1 MSAGGRRD
9 GILFVISAPSGTG
22 KTTLARRLV
31 AELDGLSFSVSYTTR
46 PVRAEERDGVQ
57 YHFLDSA
64 EFERMRAAGE
74 FLESAEVFHHLYGTG
89 VTETRKTLDS
99 GGGDL
104 VLEIDVQG
112 ARQVRQGPI
121 PAVSVMILPPDF
133 ATLEKR
139 LQGRGSEEPEIRAG
153 RLAQARRE
161 AMEYAEFD
169 YLVINDELGRALA
182 ELRSIVE
189 AERRRTGRCNPEAAR
204 ILDTFPAGA

>member
-1 MSAGGRRD
+1 MSAETQRD
-9 GILFVISAPSGTG
+9 GILFVVSAPSGTG

-31 AELDGLSFSVSYTTR
+31 EELDGLSFSVSYTTR
-46 PVRAEERDGVQ
+46 PVREGEQDGIQ

-74 FLESAEVFHHLYGTG
+74 FLESAEVFEHLYGTG
-89 VTETRKTLDS
+89 VAETRKTLAS
-99 GGGDL
+99 GADL

-112 ARQVRQGPI
+112 ACQVRQGPI

-161 AMEYAEFD
+161 AMVYAEFD

-182 ELRSIVE
+182 ELRSIVQ
-189 AERRRTGRCNPEAAR
+189 AKRRRTGHCRAEAVR